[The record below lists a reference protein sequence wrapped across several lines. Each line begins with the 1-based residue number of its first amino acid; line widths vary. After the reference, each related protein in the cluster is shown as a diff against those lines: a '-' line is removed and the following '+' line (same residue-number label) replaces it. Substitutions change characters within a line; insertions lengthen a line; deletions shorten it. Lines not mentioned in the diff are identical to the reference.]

1 MPLNTPTSP
10 HVRMSES
17 VTTIMLRVIAALIPG
32 IAAYIW
38 FFGWGVAINLTL
50 AVVTALISEAAML
63 AIRNRPVKPFL
74 MDGSAVVTA
83 FLLGLSLPPLTPWW
97 IPVVGTAFAII
108 IAKQLFGG
116 LGYNPF
122 NPAMVGYAMLLIS
135 FPRQMTMWM
144 EPLAL
149 NQYQP
154 GFADVWNYAFHGSF
168 AGNTGIDALTMATPL
183 DTLKTQLRLN
193 HSVGEVMSSNPLFGS
208 LGGKGWE
215 WVNIGFLLGGLWL
228 LYRKIITWH
237 IPAAML
243 AALAVMATVFYIVSP
258 QAYASPLFHLVSGAS
273 MLGAFFIATD
283 PVTASTTNR
292 GRLLYGAGVG
302 ILIYIIRTWGGYPD
316 GVAFAVLLMN
326 MVVPTID
333 YYTQPRVFGHK
344 D

>member
-1 MPLNTPTSP
+1 MPLTTPTSP
-10 HVRMSES
+10 HVRMPDS
-17 VTTIMLRVIAALIPG
+17 VTAIMLRVVVALIPG
-32 IAAYIW
+32 IVAYIW
-38 FFGWGVAINLTL
+38 FFGWGVAINLSL
-50 AVVTALISEAAML
+50 AVVTALTSEAAML

-74 MDGSAVVTA
+74 VDGSALVTG
-83 FLLGLSLPPLTPWW
+83 FLLGLTLPPLTPWW

-154 GFADVWNYAFHGSF
+154 GFTDVWNYAFHGTF

-193 HSVGEVMSSNPLFGS
+193 HSVNEVMASNPLFGS

-228 LYRKIITWH
+228 LYRKIISWH
-237 IPAAML
+237 IPTAML
-243 AALAVMATVFYIVSP
+243 AAMTVMAAVFYIASP
-258 QAYASPLFHLVSGAS
+258 QTYGSPLFHLVSGAS

-292 GRLLYGAGVG
+292 GRLLYGAGIG
-302 ILIYIIRTWGGYPD
+302 ILVYIIRTWGGYPD

>member
-1 MPLNTPTSP
+1 
-10 HVRMSES
+10 
-17 VTTIMLRVIAALIPG
+17 
-32 IAAYIW
+32 
-38 FFGWGVAINLTL
+38 
-50 AVVTALISEAAML
+50 ML
-63 AIRNRPVKPFL
+63 ALRRRPIKPFL
-74 MDGSAVVTA
+74 MDGSAAVTGV
-83 FLLGLSLPPLTPWW
+83 LLGLTLPPLAPWW
-97 IPVVGTAFAII
+97 IPVTGTAFAII

-144 EPLAL
+144 EPLLL
-149 NQYQP
+149 NHYQP
-154 GFADVWNYAFHGSF
+154 GFADTLSYAFSGAF
-168 AGNTGIDALTMATPL
+168 AGDTGIDAVTMATPL

-193 HSVGEVMSSNPLFGS
+193 HGVEQIMAANPLFGS

-215 WVNIGFLLGGLWL
+215 WVNMGFLAGGLWL
-228 LYRKIITWH
+228 LYKKIITWH
-237 IPAAML
+237 IPAAVL
-243 AALAVMATVFYIVSP
+243 AAMAVMATVFHLAAP
-258 QAYASPLFHLVSGAS
+258 HAYASPLFHLASGAT

-283 PVTASTTNR
+283 PVTASTTPR
-292 GRLLYGAGVG
+292 GRLLYGIGIGV
-302 ILIYIIRTWGGYPD
+302 LIYVIRTWGGYPD